1 MERKRELCGVQKR
14 NPIKRSRKKLLKK
27 LVDYLIS
34 DSYMFAP
41 LISSPPKMF
50 RSSPPLVR
58 EPIRETKKKKLFKKI
73 GEYLKS
79 DSYMYAP
86 LLQSTSPLPTGSSLY
101 VKSVTMAVSMRGKC
115 PCMVDNEP
123 RDQSSN
129 VVAKDQSSQSFVH
142 ESDETSILEEQTF
155 GHRETATKHMV
166 NQKLPHN
173 ISFRSLFCL

>member
-50 RSSPPLVR
+50 RSSPPPIR
-58 EPIRETKKKKLFKKI
+58 EPIRETKKKKLFKNI

-86 LLQSTSPLPTGSSLY
+86 LLQSTSPLPTGTFRIPLHIIPLY
-101 VKSVTMAVSMRGKC
+101 DMPLQLYEFYWVLADNSENKARARIIRG
-115 PCMVDNEP
+115 
-123 RDQSSN
+123 
-129 VVAKDQSSQSFVH
+129 A
-142 ESDETSILEEQTF
+142 
-155 GHRETATKHMV
+155 
-166 NQKLPHN
+166 
-173 ISFRSLFCL
+173 